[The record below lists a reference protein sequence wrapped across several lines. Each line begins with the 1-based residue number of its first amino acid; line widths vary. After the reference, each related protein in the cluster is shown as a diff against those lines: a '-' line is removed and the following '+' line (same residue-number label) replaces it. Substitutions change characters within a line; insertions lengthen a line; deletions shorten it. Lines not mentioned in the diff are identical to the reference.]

1 MDCQTLEI
9 DAQLYNEAAL
19 EANENHITVDE
30 QVILWAKVGK
40 AALDNPDLPAAFIKD
55 ILIAKNQVSESF
67 SFMTNAHLKCH
78 FGV

>member
-40 AALDNPDLPAAFIKD
+40 AALDNPDLPAAAIKD
-55 ILIAKNQVSESF
+55 ILIAKKQVSEPF
-67 SFMTNAHLKCH
+67 SLREIHT
-78 FGV
+78 

>member
-1 MDCQTLEI
+1 MDYQTLEI

-40 AALDNPDLPAAFIKD
+40 AALDNPDLPAAAIKD
-55 ILIAKNQVSESF
+55 ILIAKKQVSEPF
-67 SFMTNAHLKCH
+67 SLREIHT
-78 FGV
+78 

>member
-1 MDCQTLEI
+1 MDYHTLEI
-9 DAQLYNEAAL
+9 DTHLYREAEL
-19 EANENHITVDE
+19 EANENNITVDE

-67 SFMTNAHLKCH
+67 SL
-78 FGV
+78 

>member
-1 MDCQTLEI
+1 MDYQTLEI

-67 SFMTNAHLKCH
+67 SL
-78 FGV
+78 

>member
-1 MDCQTLEI
+1 MDYQTLEI

-30 QVILWAKVGK
+30 QVTLWAKVGK
-40 AALDNPDLPAAFIKD
+40 AALDNPGLPATFVKD

-67 SFMTNAHLKCH
+67 SL
-78 FGV
+78 

>member
-1 MDCQTLEI
+1 MYCQTLEI

-40 AALDNPDLPAAFIKD
+40 AALDNPDLPAAAIKD
-55 ILIAKNQVSESF
+55 ILIAKKQVFEPF
-67 SFMTNAHLKCH
+67 SLREIHT
-78 FGV
+78 

>member
-1 MDCQTLEI
+1 MDCHTLEI

-19 EANENHITVDE
+19 EANENHITVVDE

-67 SFMTNAHLKCH
+67 SL
-78 FGV
+78 